1 MSNGQVTNHK
11 EVCNLLNEIYEKKNK
26 AYGNS
31 FGDTYKDLGII
42 SAVTR
47 ISDKF
52 NRLKTLAKNKDIN
65 QGDESIADTLLD
77 MANYCI
83 MTYMELQ
90 NEKVTVYA
98 QGGMMIDKEFVGK
111 IDDGEKIPPCQPL
124 EISQAIKD
132 AAEKAMSDGIMSAS
146 MAKFLDAVNNRVKE
160 LEEKENSNE

>member
-1 MSNGQVTNHK
+1 MSNEEQVRQHK
-11 EVCNLLNEIYEKKNK
+11 EVCNMLNEIYEQKNR

-47 ISDKF
+47 INDKF
-52 NRLKTLAKNKDIN
+52 NRLKTLAKNKEIN

-90 NEKVTVYA
+90 NEEATKCSNGSCPTDMELTQEEKREFEEFYMNSPVFVTVEDFKRY
-98 QGGMMIDKEFVGK
+98 KK
-111 IDDGEKIPPCQPL
+111 RKGEQK
-124 EISQAIKD
+124 
-132 AAEKAMSDGIMSAS
+132 
-146 MAKFLDAVNNRVKE
+146 
-160 LEEKENSNE
+160 

>member
-1 MSNGQVTNHK
+1 M
-11 EVCNLLNEIYEKKNK
+11 LNEIYEQKNR

-47 ISDKF
+47 INDKF
-52 NRLKTLAKNKDIN
+52 NRLKTLAKNKEIN

-90 NEKVTVYA
+90 DEEVTLYA
-98 QGGMMIDKEFVGK
+98 KGGMMIDKEFVGK
-111 IDDGEKIPPCQPL
+111 IESGNPHATEMCESLKEALLQNDKLVQMAD
-124 EISQAIKD
+124 AI
-132 AAEKAMSDGIMSAS
+132 
-146 MAKFLDAVNNRVKE
+146 NNRIINE
-160 LEEKENSNE
+160 LKLKENENE

>member
-1 MSNGQVTNHK
+1 MSNEEHVRQHK
-11 EVCNLLNEIYEKKNK
+11 EVCELLNSTYEQKNR

-31 FGDTYKDLGII
+31 FGDTYNDLGII

-52 NRLKTLAKNKDIN
+52 NRLKTLAKNKEIN

-90 NEKVTVYA
+90 NENK
-98 QGGMMIDKEFVGK
+98 
-111 IDDGEKIPPCQPL
+111 C
-124 EISQAIKD
+124 
-132 AAEKAMSDGIMSAS
+132 
-146 MAKFLDAVNNRVKE
+146 VKE
-160 LEEKENSNE
+160 NKDNE

>member
-1 MSNGQVTNHK
+1 MSNEELVRQHK
-11 EVCNLLNEIYEKKNK
+11 EVCNMLNEIYEQKNR

-47 ISDKF
+47 INDKF
-52 NRLKTLAKNKDIN
+52 NRLKTLAKNKEIN

-90 NEKVTVYA
+90 NEKENVC
-98 QGGMMIDKEFVGK
+98 
-111 IDDGEKIPPCQPL
+111 GEL
-124 EISQAIKD
+124 VLNH
-132 AAEKAMSDGIMSAS
+132 GIN
-146 MAKFLDAVNNRVKE
+146 KNPVLNTYNDILKKV
-160 LEEKENSNE
+160 LEENNTINLKENRHE